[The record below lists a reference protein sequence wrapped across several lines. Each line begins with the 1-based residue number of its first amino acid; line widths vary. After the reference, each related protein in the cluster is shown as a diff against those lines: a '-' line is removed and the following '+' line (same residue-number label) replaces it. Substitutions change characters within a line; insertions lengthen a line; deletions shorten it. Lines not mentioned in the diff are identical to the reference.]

1 MLSLSGEKMDLP
13 KKILVVDDY
22 VDFPRLLVNRLN
34 AEGFET
40 FTAYDGVSAIEQVKT
55 LKPDLVIL
63 DIMMPEVGGTEV
75 RLELLKDPATRD
87 IPIIFLTGLRAPH
100 AKSKPQNHSSKIIG
114 KSRDFKELLDAI
126 HEELNKVKLR
136 QL

>member
-1 MLSLSGEKMDLP
+1 MP

-22 VDFPRLLVNRLN
+22 VEFARLLENRLN
-34 AEGFET
+34 AEGFE
-40 FTAYDGVSAIEQVKT
+40 AHVAHDGASAVERVKA

-75 RLELLKDPATRD
+75 RLELMKDPSTRD
-87 IPIIFLTGLRAPH
+87 IPIIFLTGLRAPQTKH
-100 AKSKPQNHSSKIIG
+100 KPQHFPARTIG

-126 HEELNKVKLR
+126 HEELNKTH
-136 QL
+136 QA

>member
-1 MLSLSGEKMDLP
+1 MILP

-22 VDFPRLLVNRLN
+22 VEFARLLENRLN
-34 AEGFET
+34 AEGFE
-40 FTAYDGVSAIEQVKT
+40 AHVANDGTSAIERVKT

-75 RLELLKDPATRD
+75 RLELMKDPSTRD
-87 IPIIFLTGLRAPH
+87 IPIIFLTGLRAPQTKH
-100 AKSKPQNHSSKIIG
+100 KPQNPSTRTIG

-126 HEELNKVKLR
+126 HEELNKAP
-136 QL
+136 QA